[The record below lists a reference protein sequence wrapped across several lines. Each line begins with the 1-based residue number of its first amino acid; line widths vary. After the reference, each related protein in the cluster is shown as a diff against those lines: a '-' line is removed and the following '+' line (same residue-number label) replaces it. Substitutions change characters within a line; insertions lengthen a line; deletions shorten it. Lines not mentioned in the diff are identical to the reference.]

1 MLTEEEPSAPLGAAA
16 VQRLQL
22 ACLLARE
29 EREASIPGERESG
42 GGGWSGGGGGG
53 GGGGGEIG
61 GEGRLGRGGGGGGGD
76 GGGGGGASGGGASG
90 VLGAH
95 LLDCW
100 ASLVCEH
107 LGADARWLVSPAS
120 VPHARRRRCRSRHC
134 AGCSAA
140 REGSSWAYSRTA
152 SRSSGRLKAPSWAR
166 HGSPPPPLEAGPAGT
181 GGAPHSGHSRSAQER
196 LEALLDEVAH
206 AGAAPVA
213 ASVKREIVRQHLQL
227 QVFEAVP
234 A

>member
-1 MLTEEEPSAPLGAAA
+1 MLAPRAAPANDGAVAAGAAAGAAVLLTEEEPSVPLGAAA

-22 ACLLARE
+22 ACVLARE

-76 GGGGGGASGGGASG
+76 GGGGGGASSGGASG

-107 LGADARWLVSPAS
+107 LGADARWLVSPACL
-120 VPHARRRRCRSRHC
+120 H
-134 AGCSAA
+134 
-140 REGSSWAYSRTA
+140 
-152 SRSSGRLKAPSWAR
+152 
-166 HGSPPPPLEAGPAGT
+166 
-181 GGAPHSGHSRSAQER
+181 
-196 LEALLDEVAH
+196 
-206 AGAAPVA
+206 
-213 ASVKREIVRQHLQL
+213 
-227 QVFEAVP
+227 
-234 A
+234 